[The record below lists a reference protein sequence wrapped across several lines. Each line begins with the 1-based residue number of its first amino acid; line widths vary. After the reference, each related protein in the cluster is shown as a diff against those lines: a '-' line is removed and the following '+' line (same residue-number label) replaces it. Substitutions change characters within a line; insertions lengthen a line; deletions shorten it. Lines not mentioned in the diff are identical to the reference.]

1 VDLLALIIASFT
13 LSAIAGA
20 AALAALGYLLWG
32 WIGALIGVVLG
43 YVAGVWYEARFAGVP
58 LSPHAKG
65 WLTLAM
71 FIGGLAL
78 LAIATR

>member
-1 VDLLALIIASFT
+1 VEFLALIVASLT
-13 LSAIAGA
+13 LPAIAGA
-20 AALAALGYLLWG
+20 VVLGALGYLQWG
-32 WIGALIGVVLG
+32 WIGALIGVLLG

-65 WLTLAM
+65 WLSLAM
-71 FIGGLAL
+71 FIGGIAV